1 LWFRLYIPIINT
13 FLMEEY
19 IAIGV
24 CSSIVICPIL
34 IIFRM
39 CMQARE
45 QEQQQIEQ
53 LDAEENLLE
62 SSYQVNIA
70 EEQQMD

>member
-1 LWFRLYIPIINT
+1 
-13 FLMEEY
+13 MEEY

-24 CSSIVICPIL
+24 CSSIICCPIIL
-34 IIFRM
+34 VIRI
-39 CMQARE
+39 CMQAQE

-53 LDAEENLLE
+53 LDAEENLLD
-62 SSYQVNIA
+62 SSFQVNIA

>member
-1 LWFRLYIPIINT
+1 
-13 FLMEEY
+13 MEEY

>member
-1 LWFRLYIPIINT
+1 MWFRLYIPIINT